1 MCGSRNVLIHLGPSV
16 ILQVYSC
23 LYRVAIRQFASCLCW
38 HWVTSSA
45 ANHSVT
51 QVTILF
57 ADLHAYLDNMKAPW
71 ELLCHRTDYY
81 EKVIQAMLRAIKVP
95 LDKLTF
101 IRGTDYQLNRSLSA
115 VSTSVHLCICLSLAV
130 CLSVCLSVCLV
141 SVCLSVLSCLSVSLS
156 LCYVSLSLR
165 LSQISSWHVHS
176 VTLAT
181 HESVS
186 MCNCPLPRWSL
197 KHRWGHTC
205 VTAQVIIET

>member
-1 MCGSRNVLIHLGPSV
+1 MLTL
-16 ILQVYSC
+16 
-23 LYRVAIRQFASCLCW
+23 
-38 HWVTSSA
+38 SA

-101 IRGTDYQLNRSLSA
+101 IRGTDYQLSRSLSA

-130 CLSVCLSVCLV
+130 CLSVCLSCL
-141 SVCLSVLSCLSVSLS
+141 VSLS
-156 LCYVSLSLR
+156 LCLSAMSLSL
-165 LSQISSWHVHS
+165 SD
-176 VTLAT
+176 
-181 HESVS
+181 
-186 MCNCPLPRWSL
+186 CL
-197 KHRWGHTC
+197 KSAVGMYT
-205 VTAQVIIET
+205 VLL

>member
-38 HWVTSSA
+38 HWVTSGA

-101 IRGTDYQLNRSLSA
+101 IRGTDYQLSRSLSA

-130 CLSVCLSVCLV
+130 CLSVCLV
-141 SVCLSVLSCLSVSLS
+141 LS
-156 LCYVSLSLR
+156 LCLFVSLLCLS
-165 LSQISSWHVHS
+165 LSQIVSNQQLACTQCYSSNPWKCFYV
-176 VTLAT
+176 
-181 HESVS
+181 
-186 MCNCPLPRWSL
+186 
-197 KHRWGHTC
+197 
-205 VTAQVIIET
+205 

>member
-130 CLSVCLSVCLV
+130 CLSV
-141 SVCLSVLSCLSVSLS
+141 LSCLSVSLS
-156 LCYVSLSLR
+156 LLCLSLSLR

-186 MCNCPLPRWSL
+186 MCNWPLPRWSL
-197 KHRWGHTC
+197 KRRSAEQNTKPEHQYLY
-205 VTAQVIIET
+205 VV